1 MKYLLLMFFTF
12 SAQAQGF
19 RDCASW
25 DTFCKSPPQ
34 IVATKCRLGVPV
46 NQLTCDSLGYGDYS
60 RRNGGL
66 VVGLPVSEMELNK
79 TTDEILSIYI
89 K

>member
-1 MKYLLLMFFTF
+1 MKYLILMLLTF
-12 SAQAQGF
+12 SVQAGIKP
-19 RDCASW
+19 CASW

-46 NQLTCDSLGYGDYS
+46 NQVTCDSLGYGDYS

-79 TTDEILSIYI
+79 TTDEILNDYI
-89 K
+89 